1 MLDERIDQFL
11 SYMRAERG
19 ASAQTLRAYA
29 SDLAQFAAYL
39 AEAHGAE
46 NPEPGALELR
56 HLRGFVAGRFDENEA
71 SSIARK
77 ISTLR
82 SFWSFMAKKEFVRD
96 NLAALL
102 SGPRVSGALR
112 NYLSVDEIFHL
123 LESHAPDNALGVRDM
138 AIWEL
143 GYGCGLRASELV
155 GLDLPDLDFGQN
167 WVRTVG
173 KGDKERLVPLGRK
186 ARRALQTYLSR
197 RAELVSGETPQGA
210 LFLNYRGGRLST
222 RSLRRL
228 FKDYLVRAGLDTSIT
243 PHGLRHSYATHLLDS
258 GADLRA
264 IQELLGHA
272 NLATTQRYTHVSVDR
287 LMEVYDQAHPL
298 ARRKSLASG
307 EKVPNFGQTG
317 VDSEPL

>member
-1 MLDERIDQFL
+1 MLADRIDEFL
-11 SYMRAERG
+11 SYLKAERG
-19 ASAQTLRAYA
+19 ASPETLRAYS
-29 SDLAQFAAYL
+29 SDLAQFCEYL
-39 AEAHGAE
+39 AERHGAE
-46 NPEPGALELR
+46 DPDLKEIQLR
-56 HLRGFVAGRFDENEA
+56 HLRGFVAGRFEENQA

-77 ISTLR
+77 ISSMR
-82 SFWSFMAKKEFVRD
+82 SFWSFLAKKDYIQD

-102 SGPRVSGALR
+102 TGPKVSTPLR
-112 NYLSVDEIFHL
+112 NYLNVDEMFHL
-123 LESHAPDNALGVRDM
+123 LDSHAPDNALGVRDM
-138 AIWEL
+138 AAWEV

-155 GLDLPDLDFGQN
+155 GLDVEDIDFDAN
-167 WVRTVG
+167 WVRTIG
-173 KGDKERLVPLGRK
+173 KGDKEREIPLGRK
-186 ARRALQTYLSR
+186 AKRALQTYLSR
-197 RAELVSGETPQGA
+197 RMELVSGETPEGA

-287 LMEVYDQAHPL
+287 LMEVYDQAHPM
-298 ARRKSLASG
+298 ARRASEEDHG
-307 EKVPNFGQTG
+307 
-317 VDSEPL
+317 